1 MKRTAPMGLV
11 LAAVGLFVAV
21 LPGQQPAAA
30 EKSQVDAV
38 QQLVD
43 SIAAA
48 EKAATTIR
56 VELRSKGLLPDGL
69 VVETRGTLRVL
80 RAEQSDLPAYLHT
93 RVEYSFAD
101 GIAGVVESNRTQNG
115 IEIYEDNPAFGESY
129 VHLAPPIVADLEW
142 AGEVLERADLPGM
155 ADRRAESPLGSQLLA
170 DLHRRFLLTIE
181 NGRRGDDQGVWLR
194 GPRRA
199 APQELDADL
208 PRADRV
214 EVFVRD
220 RDKALL
226 AMRQLQGDREVQSV
240 ELQRVELGVRLQIA
254 DLRVDGRN
262 QRVREVQQ
270 YLPLWEQ
277 IEDIV
282 GRAEAKASRQL
293 AEAAAAS
300 GTPTDPAASQR
311 AVRPSKRQ

>member
-1 MKRTAPMGLV
+1 MNRTAPSIVLV
-11 LAAVGLFVAV
+11 AALGLFAA
-21 LPGQQPAAA
+21 LLHGQQDPPAKAP
-30 EKSQVDAV
+30 QVDAV

-43 SIAAA
+43 AIAAA
-48 EKAATTIR
+48 EKAAATLR
-56 VELRSKGLLPDGL
+56 VELRSKGVLPDGL
-69 VVETRGTLRVL
+69 VVETQGTLRVL

-155 ADRRAESPLGSQLLA
+155 ADRRAEAPLGSQLLA
-170 DLHRRFLLTIE
+170 DLQRRFLLTPE
-181 NGRRGDDQGVWLR
+181 AGRRGDDQGVWLR

-199 APQELDADL
+199 QAQDLDADL

-220 RDKALL
+220 RDKALV
-226 AMRQLQGDREVQSV
+226 AMRQLQGEREVQSV
-240 ELQRVELGVRLQIA
+240 ELTKVEIGLRLQVA

-277 IEDIV
+277 IEDVV

-300 GTPTDPAASQR
+300 GTPVDPVASQR